1 MNEAAMK
8 YLLSITGPLTLGGV
22 DILEENDDMGATFVV
37 IPNEDAEYGALIGKG
52 GEHAD
57 AIRTMMRAWSGT
69 NTDAKLRIN
78 VMVPNPKRIKTQ
90 FTS

>member
-1 MNEAAMK
+1 MHEAAIK
-8 YLLSITGPLTLGGV
+8 YLLDITGPLTVMGV
-22 DILEENDDMGATFVV
+22 DILIENDEQGATFVV
-37 IPNEDAEYGALIGKG
+37 IPKNDGEYGALIGKA

-90 FTS
+90 FV